1 MLFRKTLFFLALA
14 GVVIPPAFANSDIGW
29 AGNERGVGIQ
39 ANTNTSTKSRA
50 DVQKEL
56 EAFRKNPFTADGTKI
71 VNTEKI
77 GFISPRHSY
86 GFQGGKLAHTD
97 NIDHTTPKPS
107 VVMTDNDRRLYPEL
121 YSR

>member
-1 MLFRKTLFFLALA
+1 MLFRKTLFVLALA
-14 GVVIPPAFANSDIGW
+14 GIVIPAAFANNDSGW
-29 AGNERGVGIQ
+29 ASNERGVGIQ
-39 ANTNTSTKSRA
+39 ASSNISPKSRA

-56 EAFRKNPFTADGTKI
+56 KAFRKNPFTADGTKI
-71 VNTEKI
+71 VNTEKGI
-77 GFISPRHSY
+77 ISPRHSY

-107 VVMTDNDRRLYPEL
+107 VVMTDSDRKLYPEL

>member
-1 MLFRKTLFFLALA
+1 MLFRKTLFALALA
-14 GVVIPPAFANSDIGW
+14 GIVIPPAFANSDIG
-29 AGNERGVGIQ
+29 VGIQ
-39 ANTNTSTKSRA
+39 TSSNIIPKSRA

-71 VNTEKI
+71 VNTEI

-97 NIDHTTPKPS
+97 NIDYTTPKPS